1 MTYNPIRHTLNTI
14 LKMHNTIKTTIAL
27 AAMTM
32 ALYGCGKQH
41 KAESV
46 INDFLAANLQ
56 ASDYTVSFSDIDSTR
71 YVSDS
76 IVNIMRAEA
85 AKNIMFKKGIKYA
98 DKSERYIYTRVTI
111 CIGNDTTSHTF
122 YLTPDMS
129 QVVSFKEN

>member
-1 MTYNPIRHTLNTI
+1 
-14 LKMHNTIKTTIAL
+14 MHNKIKTIITL
-27 AAMTM
+27 VTMT
-32 ALYGCGKQH
+32 LVLCSCSKQQ

-46 INDFLAANLQ
+46 INDFLEANLQ

-85 AKNIMFKKGIKYA
+85 LKNKMFKKGIKYA
-98 DKSERYIYTRVTI
+98 GKSKQYIYTRVTI

-122 YLTPDMS
+122 YLTPDMNH
-129 QVVSFKEN
+129 VVSFKAN